1 MLGDV
6 LSHKKVEPVSLTSVA
21 INNVSASQCSNST
34 NVAQMDVMP
43 KEEVALSKIDSRN
56 YLILSSN

>member
-6 LSHKKVEPVSLTSVA
+6 LSHKVEPASLTSVA

-34 NVAQMDVMP
+34 NVAQMAMP
-43 KEEVALSKIDSRN
+43 CLNKRLHS
-56 YLILSSN
+56 